1 MLPGMLKR
9 NPMTVSWNAGCRHP
23 DSVPVLAERL
33 SFRGMGAIMSFET
46 TKTEQRSCLQGRVKF
61 PTGSIVCRRSGAG
74 SGEIPGPTVES
85 GLKKVC

>member
-1 MLPGMLKR
+1 MTASWSAEFR
-9 NPMTVSWNAGCRHP
+9 NPG
-23 DSVPVLAERL
+23 SVPVLAERL
-33 SFRGMGAIMSFET
+33 SFRGMGAIISFET
-46 TKTEQRSCLQGRVKF
+46 TKTEQRSCLQGRAKF